1 MGGMGRSYSAH
12 YPFGKEI
19 GMKRI
24 FSIILAVAL
33 VFTMCTGLVAYADQT
48 ENSITFTDVDANTTR
63 GAAIYKMANAGIL
76 VGDGNGIFRP
86 NDPITRGELTK
97 IVNMIFGYTEKD
109 TTTFT
114 DVNDSHWYKDNV
126 LIAQKAGY
134 IKGYEDGTFRGDNYI
149 TREETCTILTRVA
162 DVPDLGYRPVISDEV
177 SDWAKPYVERV
188 VGSFFMT
195 LEEGNKF
202 RATEN
207 ITRAEFCEAFAKFV
221 VERPVIT
228 PDDKQEEDKK
238 EDNKEED
245 KEDKKPST
253 GTGSGSGSGNTSKP
267 IVINPMPE
275 WESGNLGTDEPDDEE
290 ENNNGEVAGD
300 GNAEQLPEDTDYAD
314 ENAEIIGH
322 LETVLEFLG
331 NMDIGSADE
340 DAIVSLVYDSI
351 SLVIDDASDDVLIDS
366 DFVADR
372 CMAEMDEVVS
382 VYRGMSDDEKDTF
395 KEKFTY
401 GDGDDTIAFNT
412 LMNLFSPLKEL
423 F

>member
-1 MGGMGRSYSAH
+1 
-12 YPFGKEI
+12 
-19 GMKRI
+19 MKRI
-24 FSIILAVAL
+24 ICIILALTLLLSASLAV
-33 VFTMCTGLVAYADQT
+33 VVSADQAT
-48 ENSITFTDVDANTTR
+48 ENKITFTDVDANTTR

-109 TTTFT
+109 TATFT

-162 DVPDLGYRPVISDEV
+162 DVPDLGYHPVISDPV
-177 SDWAKPYVERV
+177 SDWALPYVEQV
-188 VGSFFMT
+188 IGSFFMT

-221 VERPVIT
+221 VEKPVVT
-228 PDDKQEEDKK
+228 PEDKQEEDKK
-238 EDNKEED
+238 EENKED
-245 KEDKKPST
+245 KDEDKKPST
-253 GTGSGSGSGNTSKP
+253 GTSTGSNKGNGSGSNTGTT
-267 IVINPMPE
+267 IVITPMPD
-275 WESGNLGTDEPDDEE
+275 WEQGDIGNDEDDEDD
-290 ENNNGEVAGD
+290 NQGEIAGD
-300 GNAEQLPEDTDYAD
+300 GSYEDDDYTEEND
-314 ENAEIIGH
+314 EVIGH
-322 LETVLEFLG
+322 LNTVLEFLG

-340 DAIVSLVYDSI
+340 DAMVGMVYDSI
-351 SLVIDDASDDVLIDS
+351 QLVIDEATPETLIDS
-366 DFVADR
+366 DFVSNL
-372 CMAEMDEVVS
+372 CMAEMEEVVS
-382 VYRGMSDDEKDTF
+382 IYRGMSEEERATF

>member
-1 MGGMGRSYSAH
+1 
-12 YPFGKEI
+12 
-19 GMKRI
+19 MKRI
-24 FSIILAVAL
+24 ICIILALTLLLSASLAV
-33 VFTMCTGLVAYADQT
+33 VVSADQAT
-48 ENSITFTDVDANTTR
+48 ENKITFTDVDANTTR

-109 TTTFT
+109 TASFT

-162 DVPDLGYRPVISDEV
+162 DVPDLGYHPVISDPV
-177 SDWAKPYVERV
+177 SDWALPYVEQV
-188 VGSFFMT
+188 IGSFFMT

-221 VERPVIT
+221 IEKPVVT
-228 PDDKQEEDKK
+228 PEDKQEEDKK
-238 EDNKEED
+238 EENKEED
-245 KEDKKPST
+245 KKPGTGTST
-253 GTGSGSGSGNTSKP
+253 GSKPGNTSKP
-267 IVINPMPE
+267 IIINPMPE

-290 ENNNGEVAGD
+290 DNGGEVAGD
-300 GNAEQLPEDTDYAD
+300 GNIGQLPEDTDYAD
-314 ENAEIIGH
+314 ENAETIAH
-322 LETVLEFLG
+322 LNTVLEFLG

-340 DAIVSLVYDSI
+340 DTIVSLVYDSI

-366 DFVADR
+366 DFVAER

>member
-12 YPFGKEI
+12 VQFEKEI

-24 FSIILAVAL
+24 LSYILVLAL
-33 VFTMCTGLVAYADQT
+33 VFSMCTWLLVSADQT
-48 ENSITFTDVDANTTR
+48 ETENKITFTDVDANTTR

-76 VGDGNGIFRP
+76 LGDGDGTFRP

-109 TTTFT
+109 ATTFK
-114 DVNDSHWYKDNV
+114 DVNDTHWYKEHV

-134 IKGYEDGTFRGDNYI
+134 IKGYEDGTFRGENNI

-162 DVPDLGYRPVISDEV
+162 DVQDLGYHPVISDAV
-177 SDWAKPYVERV
+177 SDWAVPYVEKV
-188 VGSFFMT
+188 IGSFFMT

-221 VERPVIT
+221 VEKPVVT
-228 PDDKQEEDKK
+228 PDDEKKEENK
-238 EDNKEED
+238 EDNKED
-245 KEDKKPST
+245 NKPNNNT
-253 GTGSGSGSGNTSKP
+253 GNNTGSNTGTSKP
-267 IVINPMPE
+267 IIINPMPD
-275 WESGNLGTDEPDDEE
+275 WEKGDIGTDEPDEGEE
-290 ENNNGEVAGD
+290 
-300 GNAEQLPEDTDYAD
+300 LPPEDTDYAE
-314 ENAEIIGH
+314 ENAETIGH
-322 LETVLEFLG
+322 LNTVLEFLD

-340 DAIVSLVYDSI
+340 DEIVNMVYDAI
-351 SLVIDDASDDVLIDS
+351 CLVIDEATDDVLLDS
-366 DFVADR
+366 DFVSDL
-372 CMAEMDEVVS
+372 CMAEMETVVGI
-382 VYRGMSDDEKDTF
+382 YRGMAEDEQETF

-412 LMNLFSPLKEL
+412 LMTLFSPLKEL